1 MAARNASG
9 AERKRGNARIRSY
22 ISSGMPWI
30 VDAVRGEGRIGLAG
44 LVSELKVLIN
54 DKASGTGAA
63 LALVANVGGP
73 AL

>member
-1 MAARNASG
+1 
-9 AERKRGNARIRSY
+9 
-22 ISSGMPWI
+22 MPWI

-44 LVSELKVLIN
+44 LVSELKLLIN